1 LCRAFCRPQKHN
13 FGVFGRRESFHGLA
27 KDVRFVGEFS
37 MGGDT
42 VWVLRPPEDS
52 DNFTMSFVVVTFLNV
67 TRQRAAAAAHILVKH
82 LSMDSGV

>member
-1 LCRAFCRPQKHN
+1 
-13 FGVFGRRESFHGLA
+13 
-27 KDVRFVGEFS
+27 